1 MPAAR
6 RWLFRLAAV
15 FLGPLLVLVLL
26 EVVLRL
32 AGVGHPMSF
41 FLPMKIN
48 GRDCF
53 VENDRFGW
61 RFFGPAMA
69 RAPFPFVIPKVKAPG
84 TVRVFVFGES
94 AAYGDP
100 QPEFGLPRLLQ
111 ALLEARYPDKH
122 FEVVNTAMTAINSH
136 VILPIAKDS
145 AAREGDFWVVYM
157 GNNEVVGPYGA
168 GTVFGTKAAKLTVV
182 RAAVALKATRL
193 GQLLGTLA
201 RNTEKTPLDQS
212 EWGGMRMF
220 VRNHVRSDDSAMAT
234 VYDNFTRNLID
245 IVGIGTRNGATV
257 LIGTIAR
264 NLKDCAPFAS
274 DHRPGLPN
282 ADLAEWEHLYALGTN
297 AQQSSD
303 FSVAADA
310 FEKADK
316 IDDSFAEEHFH
327 LGQCFL
333 ALGQDRE
340 AAPQFTLACDDDTL
354 RFRADSRINQI
365 IRRVASDRDKQKVQL
380 VDSEA
385 LLEDQ
390 SPHGLTGNE
399 FLYEHV
405 HLNFEG
411 NYLIARGFAE
421 RIGMLLSEPSERP
434 WLSEDECARRL
445 GWNDFTRCAGDK
457 EILSRLSDPPFNQQS
472 SNPQQVR
479 HLISEIEKL
488 SGSASVES
496 LRRNAA
502 LTRDAAV
509 LHPDDWILQENLA
522 QAQQQIGDVAG
533 AINSLKGVVRLLPQ
547 SADAWQCLG
556 MALSAAKQ
564 NDEAAAAFQK
574 ASEISPESV
583 VSLNSLAELY
593 ARENRAN
600 DAARAY
606 REVLRR
612 KPYWGPAHLGLGK
625 ILDGMGKT
633 QEANSEYKEAF
644 KNRVRT
650 PASFNALAAFA
661 FSKGWYDIAMT
672 NYTDSLRLYPSDPEI
687 HVNLGLTLG
696 KLDRH
701 AEASA
706 QFAEAIR
713 LQPQFAEAHFCLG
726 LEQGR
731 QGDTAGAA
739 AQFAEAVRLKPSLLE
754 AHLNL
759 GIAYANQHRNQEA
772 LEQFNEVL
780 QRDPANLAARK
791 FAAILTTH
799 PTGRSNN

>member
-1 MPAAR
+1 
-6 RWLFRLAAV
+6 LFRLAAA
-15 FLGPLLVLVLL
+15 FLGPLLVLLLL
-26 EVVLRL
+26 EVVLKV

-69 RAPFPFVIPKVKAPG
+69 RAPFPFVIPKSKAPG
-84 TVRVFVFGES
+84 TIRIFVFGES

-100 QPEFGLPRLLQ
+100 QPEFGLPRLLE
-111 ALLEARYPDKH
+111 ALLEGRYPGKH

-136 VILPIAKDS
+136 VILPIAKDA
-145 AAREGDFWVVYM
+145 AARNGDFWVVYM
-157 GNNEVVGPYGA
+157 GNNEVVGPYGS
-168 GTVFGTKAAKLTVV
+168 GTVFGSKAASLHVV
-182 RAAVALKATRL
+182 RAAVAFKATRL
-193 GQLLGTLA
+193 GQLLETLA
-201 RNTEKTPLDQS
+201 RDAEKTPLDQS

-220 VRNHVRSDDSAMAT
+220 VRNHVRPDDSAMAT
-234 VYDNFTRNLID
+234 VYNNFGHNLDD
-245 IVGIGTRNGATV
+245 IVDTGTRSGATV
-257 LIGTIAR
+257 LVGTIAR

-274 DHRPGLPN
+274 DHRRGLSN
-282 ADLAEWEHLYALGTN
+282 EELAQWKRLYDEGSK
-297 AQQSSD
+297 AQLAGA
-303 FSVAADA
+303 FSAAVAA
-310 FEKADK
+310 FEQAAK
-316 IDDSFAEEHFH
+316 IDDSFAEEHFR

-340 AAPQFTLACDDDTL
+340 AASQFTVACDDDTL

-365 IRRVASDRDKQKVQL
+365 IRRTASDHGNQKVQL

-385 LLEDQ
+385 ALEQQ

-405 HLNFEG
+405 HMNFEG
-411 NYLIARGFAE
+411 NYLIARAFAE
-421 RIGMLLSEPSERP
+421 RIGMCLFQTSERP
-434 WLSEDECARRL
+434 WPSEDDCARRL

-457 EILSRLSDPPFNQQS
+457 EILSRLNDPPFNQQS
-472 SNPQQVR
+472 SNPQQYR
-479 HLISEIEKL
+479 HLIVEIEKL
-488 SGSASVES
+488 SESGSVES

-502 LTRDAAV
+502 ITRDAAAS
-509 LHPDDWILQENLA
+509 HPDDWILQENLA

-533 AINSLKGVVRLLPQ
+533 SINSLKSVVRLLPQ

-564 NDEAAAAFQK
+564 DDEAVAAFQK
-574 ASEISPESV
+574 ASEVSPESV

-593 ARENRAN
+593 ARENRPD
-600 DAARAY
+600 DAARLY
-606 REVLRR
+606 RDVLRR

-625 ILDGMGKT
+625 ILDAMGKT
-633 QEANSEYKEAF
+633 QEAKDHYKESF
-644 KNRVRT
+644 KNRVKT
-650 PASFNALAAFA
+650 PASFNSLAAFA

-687 HVNLGLTLG
+687 HVNLGLTLA

-706 QFAEAIR
+706 QYAEAIR

-731 QGDTAGAA
+731 QGDSADAA
-739 AQFAEAVRLKPSLLE
+739 TQFAEAVRLKPSLLE

-780 QRDPANLAARK
+780 QRDPANATALK
-791 FAAILTTH
+791 YAAILTTPAAS
-799 PTGRSNN
+799 PTNH